1 MIPIR
6 TVHSLRKKAEM
17 PEPSATVTMAQALP
31 ALLRQRFDLF
41 LRFAFR
47 EVAGNREFMPNW
59 HLDAIEHQLHRLQNR
74 EILQFIATLP
84 PRHLKSV
91 LISVA
96 WPAWILGREPQTR
109 FTCASYS
116 YDLAEKHARDCLKII
131 ESHWYRRAFP
141 NLRLTKRS
149 VLDFETHAGGG
160 RLSTSVGG
168 VLTGRGGDWIIIDDP
183 MKADDALSEVMREQV
198 KDWHSMNL
206 RQRADDDKTRFVL
219 VMQRLHDDDLAGH
232 LLRKGGYEELRLP
245 AIAKRDELI
254 PLTRGRFHQRR
265 EGSPLMPRRQSREFL
280 LQRQAEEPYV
290 YAAQYDQDPVGRIG
304 AFVQPEWFGTFDEP
318 PRSGVVVQ
326 SWDTANKATVRSDW
340 SVGITA
346 IGYMGRFYITDVF
359 RKRVEFSDL
368 IAAVRQLCVS
378 ANVSRLLI
386 EDAASGQQLIQR
398 LRDEPANGVPFPIAV
413 RPAGDKVVR
422 FEAQASRI
430 EAGQVVLPRSAP
442 WLADFVAEVTRFP
455 GGHYDDQADA
465 LAQLLANPPLTLSS
479 SLDAGPELMEEGYQ
493 APDIDDNFDP
503 WAA

>member
-1 MIPIR
+1 MRNLP
-6 TVHSLRKKAEM
+6 LAK
-17 PEPSATVTMAQALP
+17 VTTAQALP

-59 HLDAIEHQLHRLQNR
+59 HLDAIEHQLHRLQSH

-131 ESHWYRRAFP
+131 ESDWYRRAFP

-149 VLDFETHAGGG
+149 ALDFETHAGGG

-183 MKADDALSEVMREQV
+183 MKADDALSEVMREAV
-198 KDWHSMNL
+198 KDWFSMTL
-206 RQRADDDKTRFVL
+206 RQRADDDKTRYVV
-219 VMQRLHDDDLAGH
+219 VMQRLHEDDLAGH
-232 LLRKGGYEELRLP
+232 LLRKGGWEELRLA
-245 AIAKRDELI
+245 AIAREDDLI

-265 EGSPLMPRRQSREFL
+265 EGSALMPQRQSLVFL
-280 LQRQAEEPYV
+280 RQRQAEEPYV

-304 AFVQPEWFGTFDEP
+304 TFVKPEAFGTYDEP
-318 PRSGVVVQ
+318 PQAGIVVQ
-326 SWDTANKATVRSDW
+326 SWDTATKTTVRSDW

-346 IGYMGRFYITDVF
+346 TWYMGRFYITDLF
-359 RKRVEFSDL
+359 RKRVEFSEL
-368 IAAVRQLCVS
+368 LSAVRGSCIAS
-378 ANVSRLLI
+378 NVSRLLI
-386 EDAASGQQLIQR
+386 EDASSGQQLIQQ
-398 LRDEPANGVPFPIAV
+398 LRDEPLPGVPFPIAV
-413 RPAGDKVVR
+413 RPAGDKIVR

-442 WLADFVAEVTRFP
+442 WLAEFVAEVTRFP

-465 LAQLLANPPLTLSS
+465 LAQLLANPPLVLPSP
-479 SLDAGPELMEEGYQ
+479 LNAGPEEVGEDWEE
-493 APDIDDNFDP
+493 PDIDPDIDP
-503 WAA
+503 WGAY